1 MKIKCNNC
9 RKELDIRVDKI
20 DICSYKNYI
29 TLQDELSIN
38 VYHQT
43 FCKECGELV
52 YGVIRKILTHE
63 EILKLIGDKTYGKH

>member
-9 RKELDIRVDKI
+9 RKELDISVDKI

-52 YGVIRKILTHE
+52 
-63 EILKLIGDKTYGKH
+63 